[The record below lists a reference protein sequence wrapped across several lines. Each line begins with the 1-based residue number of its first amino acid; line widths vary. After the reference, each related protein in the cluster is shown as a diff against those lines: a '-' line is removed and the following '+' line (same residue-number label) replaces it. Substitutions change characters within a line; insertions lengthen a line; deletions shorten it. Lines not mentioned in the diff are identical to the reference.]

1 MAEKGGRMG
10 HMLVIGGSRG
20 IGRAVALGAAARG
33 WAVSLSFQHDSGAA
47 AQVVAS
53 IRQAGGQAAAHR
65 ADVVEEASVIALFD
79 AAESGFGRLD
89 AVVVNAG
96 IVAPAMPLAQ
106 MGADRLRRVLDTNLF
121 GTLLCAREA
130 ARRLP
135 RPAPE
140 PMASLVLVSSIAAK
154 LGAPQ
159 EYVDYAATKGAI
171 DTLTV
176 GLAKELAAQNVRV
189 NAVRPGLID
198 TEIHASG
205 GRPDRARA
213 LAPLVPMQRPGTP
226 GEVAEAILWLC
237 SDGASYATG
246 AIVDISG
253 GR

>member
-1 MAEKGGRMG
+1 MG

-33 WAVSLSFQHDSGAA
+33 WSVSLSFRDDAEAA
-47 AQVVAS
+47 AAVVAA
-53 IRQAGGQAAAHR
+53 IRDTGGEALAHR

-79 AAESGFGRLD
+79 AAEAGFGRLD

-96 IVAPAMPLAQ
+96 IVAPSMPLAQ
-106 MGADRLRRVLDTNLF
+106 MGLDRLRRVLDTNLL

-135 RPAPE
+135 CPASG

-198 TEIHASG
+198 TDIHASG

-226 GEVAEAILWLC
+226 DEVADAILWLC
-237 SDGASYATG
+237 SDGASYASGT
-246 AIVDISG
+246 IVDISG